1 MLIITLLCPFLPLR
15 AVFVLLCILEE
26 KITEHIY
33 LIHKAYNLKS
43 SFYHVNGNQYSSIN
57 YDNISLSIQLTVQYE
72 NLAGKFHTFEEFEF
86 HHSVNIILAYPA
98 TVSVQDMD
106 VTRNWWHQ
114 MWAYVEPRY
123 EGHMQPNFN
132 GEISL
137 SRELRGN
144 FSQ

>member
-1 MLIITLLCPFLPLR
+1 MLILPFFVPLFPLR
-15 AVFVLLCILEE
+15 RVFFLFTLFDT
-26 KITEHIY
+26 KTEHIY

-114 MWAYVEPRY
+114 MWAYVDPRY